1 MCLKGSA
8 IGALSALPLA
18 MAADVVDVDTLQTG
32 KQQAGA
38 YFSIWSMVRKAA
50 YALGITTGTTLAVLT
65 GFDSLAD
72 PLDTPNSSFSLL
84 MLACYYSVVPAV
96 FKFVGMPL
104 LWSYPLTEAHV
115 AEVQSQIRRQAGP
128 QAP

>member
-50 YALGITTGTTLAVLT
+50 YALGITTGTTLAVLA

-72 PLDTPNSSFSLL
+72 PLKTPNSDFSLL
-84 MLACYYSVVPAV
+84 MLACFYSIVPAM

-104 LWSYPLTEAHV
+104 LWSYPLTEAKV
-115 AEVQSQIRRQAGP
+115 AEVQSKIRRQADGR
-128 QAP
+128 